1 MKEIVTFA
9 LRNPAVLL
17 VPAVALVLALVLLRI
32 KKRYLNQSTFF
43 RSSRALSRNHRTST
57 TDEGNKTPSGAHL
70 DLTLALS
77 KIHELA
83 LADGGSRY
91 AYWYQIGQLLRRAV
105 DMQAE
110 LDSLGMELE
119 RCRAKP
125 DKPDRT

>member
-32 KKRYLNQSTFF
+32 KKRYLNQGKFF
-43 RSSRALSRNHRTST
+43 RSLRALSRNHRTSS

-77 KIHELA
+77 KVHELGQ
-83 LADGGSRY
+83 ADGGSGY
-91 AYWYQIGQLLRRAV
+91 AYWYHVGQLLRCAA

-110 LDSLGMELE
+110 LDSLRSELE
-119 RCRAKP
+119 RCRAMP
-125 DKPDRT
+125 DKPDKT